1 MYGLKTSIEFYKD
14 EKYRDLA
21 YGTVYYVPGT
31 GSQEMDEYVCAHADA
46 LAARLNADERNW
58 VTCRIVCLD
67 RDNRL
72 FEPQRHAALYSAML
86 PARDMPANAYSVL
99 KAKLD
104 RSEPADIEEVF
115 AAYFRSLQDKFD
127 EILDDDDE
135 VDEDIE
141 EDIRYSVA
149 ERDIDFAPD
158 ILGKCAKR
166 SMPACGAMSVHE
178 AVAYYDQPSRLEI
191 TSGTYQVLL
200 PDYHREIHFTAQV
213 KALYVLFLNHPE
225 GIRMAEIG
233 DYKEEY
239 KTLYLYFTNR
249 DNVERLRDSVEKLLD
264 VLSPSALNVKKS
276 QCNQALRFAIPED
289 ELRRYYEIEVN
300 RGQPHK
306 INLDRSLVS
315 MPEFLQKIYL

>member
-1 MYGLKTSIEFYKD
+1 MYGLKTTIEFYRD
-14 EKYRDLA
+14 AEYRDLA

-31 GSQEMDEYVCAHADA
+31 ASQESDAYVRAHAEA
-46 LAARLNADERNW
+46 IAARLNEDERNW

-67 RDNRL
+67 RNNLL
-72 FEPQRHAALYSAML
+72 FDPQRHAALYSAML

-104 RSEPADIEEVF
+104 SSEPAGMEEVF
-115 AAYFRSLQDKFD
+115 AAYFRILQDKFD
-127 EILDDDDE
+127 EILDDDE
-135 VDEDIE
+135 VE
-141 EDIRYSVA
+141 EDFEEDVCYAAA
-149 ERDIDFAPD
+149 EQDVDFAPD
-158 ILGKCAKR
+158 FLGKCAKR

-276 QCNQALRFAIPED
+276 QCSTALRHAIPED
-289 ELRRYYEIEVN
+289 ALRQYYEIEVH
-300 RGQPHK
+300 RGEPHK

-315 MPEFLQKIYL
+315 MPEFLQKYSL

>member
-46 LAARLNADERNW
+46 LAARLNEDERNW
-58 VTCRIVCLD
+58 VTCRIVCPD

-104 RSEPADIEEVF
+104 SSEPEDVEEVF
-115 AAYFRSLQDKFD
+115 AAYFRILQDKFD
-127 EILDDDDE
+127 EILDDDE
-135 VDEDIE
+135 EE
-141 EDIRYSVA
+141 EDIDEAVRYSFTG
-149 ERDIDFAPD
+149 RTLDFEPD
-158 ILGKCAKR
+158 FPGKCAKR

-276 QCNQALRFAIPED
+276 QCSTALRHAIPED
-289 ELRRYYEIEVN
+289 DLRQYYEIEVH
-300 RGQPHK
+300 RGEPHK

-315 MPEFLQKIYL
+315 MPAFLQKYSL